1 MDIKIKCPLW
11 SHDKQLAYI
20 NDILYYLHQNMMTKR
35 FSIHLL
41 EQSHPVHS
49 PLHLSLYYLLEQ
61 SHPVHSPLQ
70 VQTDL
75 PSTSTVQDPS
85 FRQGLGEQ
93 GLTEIFFNII
103 S

>member
-1 MDIKIKCPLW
+1 MDFRKLKPCL
-11 SHDKQLAYI
+11 
-20 NDILYYLHQNMMTKR
+20 
-35 FSIHLL
+35 
-41 EQSHPVHS
+41 
-49 PLHLSLYYLLEQ
+49 YLLEQ

-93 GLTEIFFNII
+93 GLTEILSLYINILLKKK
-103 S
+103 

>member
-1 MDIKIKCPLW
+1 MWMEGVCMDIKIKCPLW
-11 SHDKQLAYI
+11 GHDKQLAYI
-20 NDILYYLHQNMMTKR
+20 NDILYYLHQNMMTKS
-35 FSIHLL
+35 FNIH
-41 EQSHPVHS
+41 
-49 PLHLSLYYLLEQ
+49 LLEQ

-75 PSTSTVQDPS
+75 PSTSTLQDPS

-93 GLTEIFFNII
+93 GLTETYLNII